1 MTSWLVLLANWSNP
15 HIFRCDEALT
25 CSQTDRKLRRF
36 RTLTVHS
43 HRHVLH
49 VSSSHVIDKQN
60 NGPSAHR
67 QDPTLRLSNNTF
79 QTSASCSSIRSRT
92 CHTLFI
98 VPSFPQAHLRALSEH
113 GSSNSLNPTPTFFG
127 VASALIMRA
136 RKYCSQWAPLDI
148 SSRSQ
153 RLTKTQI
160 DNTDKKHCV
169 LIVGCNTVIVVLS
182 LFIITFLLK

>member
-1 MTSWLVLLANWSNP
+1 M
-15 HIFRCDEALT
+15 
-25 CSQTDRKLRRF
+25 CSQTDRKLPRF
-36 RTLTVHS
+36 RTLKVHS
-43 HRHVLH
+43 PRHVLN

-127 VASALIMRA
+127 VASALIIRA
-136 RKYCSQWAPLDI
+136 RKYCSQWANYGYFVKI
-148 SSRSQ
+148 
-153 RLTKTQI
+153 TTI
-160 DNTDKKHCV
+160 DQNADRQHRQQALCSHRW
-169 LIVGCNTVIVVLS
+169 LQ
-182 LFIITFLLK
+182 